1 MFGWF
6 TTFGTTPRLR
16 LAAQE
21 LRWLKV
27 STTRFAR
34 ALPSLGCVLYLPS
47 HDGQPTLQRLPRGL
61 LAADAGI
68 APLLATVYL
77 CAGTAVTPE
86 GPREWLECMD
96 RQGRTVARIYLLPDT
111 DYLAWDAM
119 LADATPVPAVGRVS
133 RQQRF
138 VPTHAR
144 VVAFTLRPMPPLSV
158 LAEWSPAALST
169 MGRSLAGDIAVAEA
183 VRLVAQH

>member
-21 LRWLKV
+21 LRWLQV
-27 STTRFAR
+27 STAQFAR

-47 HDGQPTLQRLPRGL
+47 HDVPPTLARLPRGL
-61 LAADAGI
+61 LAADAGV
-68 APLLATVYL
+68 APLLATAYL

-96 RQGRTVARIYLLPDT
+96 RRGRTVARIYLLPDT

-119 LADATPVPAVGRVS
+119 LAAATPVAPLDRAP

-138 VPTHAR
+138 VPAHAR
-144 VVAFTLRPMPPLSV
+144 VVAFTVHAMPPLGI
-158 LAEWSPAALST
+158 LGEWSPAALSPI
-169 MGRSLAGDIAVAEA
+169 GRSLASDIAVAEA

>member
-27 STTRFAR
+27 STARFAR

-47 HDGQPTLQRLPRGL
+47 HAAAPTLARLPRGW

-68 APLLATVYL
+68 APLLATTYL

-96 RQGRTVARIYLLPDT
+96 RHGRTVARIYLLPDT

-119 LADATPVPAVGRVS
+119 LAAATAVAPLDRAPRG
-133 RQQRF
+133 QRF
-138 VPTHAR
+138 VPAHAR
-144 VVAFTLRPMPPLSV
+144 IVAFTRRAMPPLAI
-158 LAEWSPAALST
+158 LGAWSPGALST
-169 MGRSLAGDIAVAEA
+169 IGRSLAGDIAVAEA